1 MPKIKMASVYCRT
14 EHECRKHE
22 KRLWYMNYYLS
33 YYCLSETRLL
43 PDFTIWVTR

>member
-22 KRLWYMNYYLS
+22 KRL
-33 YYCLSETRLL
+33 
-43 PDFTIWVTR
+43 